1 MDNTKISESTNL
13 NKVKLDLI
21 ELVNQL
27 IEASSSDAEFE
38 SIILWISNT
47 NGYVSCYRYS
57 DDEELIDEDGISFT
71 LELPTLWESIIN
83 DESRS
88 FYDVIIQSLN
98 DLTSSDFRSNNYKS
112 IYETWEINEPE
123 LLIELL

>member
-57 DDEELIDEDGISFT
+57 DDEELIDEDGISF
-71 LELPTLWESIIN
+71 
-83 DESRS
+83 
-88 FYDVIIQSLN
+88 
-98 DLTSSDFRSNNYKS
+98 
-112 IYETWEINEPE
+112 
-123 LLIELL
+123 